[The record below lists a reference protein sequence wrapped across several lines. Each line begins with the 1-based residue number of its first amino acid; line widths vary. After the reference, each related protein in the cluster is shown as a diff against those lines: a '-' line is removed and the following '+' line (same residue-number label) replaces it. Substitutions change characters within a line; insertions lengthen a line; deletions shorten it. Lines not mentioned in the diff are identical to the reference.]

1 MDEVAKIR
9 DLEIW
14 PKRFQCMECSQQAV
28 DRLIARPSKFTY
40 DRRNGNSNT
49 HACRHHGRPS
59 SGIVSEH
66 SQHGIQTFRCQRTTQ
81 APGRG
86 NLEGWSCCGVLF
98 RGLAWGYARA
108 LQVPESLRVIPRL
121 KSKRM
126 PASPGLGKPASNS
139 GRSGGVHV
147 LLVSGGCIDIDDLR
161 PLNIVFDRILSNVL
175 KFFHDLKNS
184 LDVLLE
190 QKEPLPARLV

>member
-1 MDEVAKIR
+1 MR
-9 DLEIW
+9 
-14 PKRFQCMECSQQAV
+14 
-28 DRLIARPSKFTY
+28 
-40 DRRNGNSNT
+40 DRRNSRMIGVMETATPMLADITIDQALESSQSTPNM
-49 HACRHHGRPS
+49 AFRPS
-59 SGIVSEH
+59 AVNGRLKPLDGATLRVGPVVACSSGDW
-66 SQHGIQTFRCQRTTQ
+66 
-81 APGRG
+81 RG
-86 NLEGWSCCGVLF
+86 
-98 RGLAWGYARA
+98 GYARA
-108 LQVPESLRVIPRL
+108 LLVPESLRVIPRL
-121 KSKRM
+121 ESKRM
-126 PASPGLGKPASNS
+126 PASQGLGKPASNS